1 MAYIIKATSSNVFG
15 KTKLNFLHGDLFN
28 KTNIFEMKVNAFHVE
43 KNNFIKKTCLQK
55 ELFRADK

>member
-15 KTKLNFLHGDLFN
+15 KTKQNFLHGDLSYKIN
-28 KTNIFEMKVNAFHVE
+28 LCEMKVNAFHVE

-55 ELFRADK
+55 ERFRADK